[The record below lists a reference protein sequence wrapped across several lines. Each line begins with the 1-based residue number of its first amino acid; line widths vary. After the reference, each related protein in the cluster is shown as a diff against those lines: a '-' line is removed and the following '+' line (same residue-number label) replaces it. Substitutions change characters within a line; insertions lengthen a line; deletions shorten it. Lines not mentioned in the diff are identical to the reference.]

1 MFFILKSCIKSR
13 LITEK
18 LKKCP
23 TWGKFDTFLNSIV
36 VAGCSYSG
44 IIIIS
49 CYVCESMRFLAK
61 SEVGIAI
68 FAVAVVECFILN
80 HKCFYENTKAY
91 LETANEVTIK
101 KERKS
106 SAIVV
111 IGMGSVFLIAVLIAV
126 IKFILD

>member
-1 MFFILKSCIKSR
+1 MWFSYLSCI
-13 LITEK
+13 ITQH
-18 LKKCP
+18 
-23 TWGKFDTFLNSIV
+23 
-36 VAGCSYSG
+36 SY
-44 IIIIS
+44 
-49 CYVCESMRFLAK
+49 CYFTLSVIGTC
-61 SEVGIAI
+61 VIIAI